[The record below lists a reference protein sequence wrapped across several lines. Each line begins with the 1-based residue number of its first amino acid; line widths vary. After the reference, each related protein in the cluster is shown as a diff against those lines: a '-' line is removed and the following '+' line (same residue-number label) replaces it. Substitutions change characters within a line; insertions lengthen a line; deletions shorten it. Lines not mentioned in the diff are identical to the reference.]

1 MGLREFEALDSLL
14 DCLAKHGS
22 RHIYCKFLAENDNSK
37 QQIYLGKS
45 FEVLQLLVF
54 GKIRP
59 EASVKV
65 PNFKAD
71 IPLFWID
78 GDGRK
83 AASPGAQLIL
93 YPKYPEVRLSGFLR
107 GCPLAPA
114 TMLRH
119 IPKAERRFNNG
130 PDGRVLFFGVSES
143 AVFAYL
149 AAAASPVAVAIRE
162 RMETMSQRDSSTLHE
177 IVSKEA
183 PDTRS
188 LLLERLREIH
198 RLNPH
203 PSTKLDRFGSR
214 TVYSARNGGG
224 YTLEALFG
232 IVPNGRS
239 APDFMGWELKAY
251 SGSRITLMTPEP
263 DAGYYGANGV
273 EAFLRRYGRN
283 LPNDVIYFTGSHKV
297 GVQAKSSGHTL
308 VTTGFDEKSRKIVDV
323 NGGISLLDEDGEVS
337 AEWTYSSLVE
347 QWARKHAAA
356 AYVPYEKS
364 LSIPAD
370 YKYKTPVLLGEGTEF
385 EMFLKA
391 LVDGKIIYD
400 PAPKLER
407 ASMKNPKTK
416 ARSQFRMGVKDL
428 ASLYQKFESVDIGGE
443 GEK

>member
-1 MGLREFEALDSLL
+1 MREFETLDGLL
-14 DCLAKHGS
+14 RCLAGHGAL
-22 RHIYCKFLAENDNSK
+22 HIYCKFLAENDNSK
-37 QQIYLGKS
+37 QQVYLGKS

-54 GKIRP
+54 GTIRP

-71 IPLFWID
+71 IPLFWVD

-83 AASPGAQLIL
+83 AAALGAQLIL

-107 GCPLAPA
+107 GGPLAPA
-114 TMLRH
+114 TMLRPV
-119 IPKAERRFNNG
+119 PKSERRFNNG
-130 PDGRVLFFGVSES
+130 PDGRVLFFGVSDS

-149 AAAASPVAVAIRE
+149 AAAASPVAAAMRE
-162 RMETMSQRDSSTLHE
+162 RMERAGRPDSGTLHE
-177 IVSKEA
+177 IVLREG
-183 PDTRS
+183 PDARS

-198 RLNPH
+198 GSNPH
-203 PSTKLDRFGSR
+203 RSTKLDRAGNR

-263 DAGYYGANGV
+263 DAGYYGENGV
-273 EAFLRRYGRN
+273 EAFLRKYGRN
-283 LPNDVIYFTGSHKV
+283 LPNDVIYFTGSHKI
-297 GVQAKSSGHTL
+297 GVPAKASGHTL
-308 VTTGFDEKSRKIVDV
+308 VTVGFDAKSKKIVDV
-323 NGGISLLDEDGEVS
+323 NGGIRLIDAEGEVS
-337 AEWTYSSLVE
+337 AEWTYSGLVE

-356 AYVPYEKS
+356 AYVPYTKS
-364 LSIPAD
+364 STMPPD
-370 YKYKTPVLLGEGTEF
+370 YNYKTPVLLGEGTEF

-391 LVDGKIIYD
+391 LSDGKIIYD

-407 ASMKNPKTK
+407 ANMQNSKIK
-416 ARSQFRMGVKDL
+416 ARSQFRMGVRDL
-428 ASLYQKFESVDIGGE
+428 ASLYQKFESVEIVG
-443 GEK
+443 KA

>member
-1 MGLREFEALDSLL
+1 MRLREFETLDGLL
-14 DCLAKHGS
+14 DCFAEHGA

-45 FEVLQLLVF
+45 FEVLQRLVF

-83 AASPGAQLIL
+83 AIAPGAQLIL

-114 TMLRH
+114 AILRP
-119 IPKAERRFNNG
+119 IPKDERRFNNE
-130 PDGRVLFFGVSES
+130 PDGRVLFFGVSDS
-143 AVFAYL
+143 SVFAYL
-149 AAAASPVAVAIRE
+149 ATAVSPVAVAMRE
-162 RMETMSQRDSSTLHE
+162 RMERAGQRDFGTLHE
-177 IVSKEA
+177 IVLQEV
-183 PDTRS
+183 PDARS

-203 PSTKLDRFGSR
+203 PSTKLDRFGNR
-214 TVYSARNGGG
+214 IVYSARNGGG

-273 EAFLRRYGRN
+273 EAFLRKYGRN

-297 GVQAKSSGHTL
+297 GVPAKSSGHTL
-308 VTTGFDEKSRKIVDV
+308 VVVGFDEKSKKIVDV
-323 NGGISLLDEDGEVS
+323 NGGIRLLDEIGEIS
-337 AEWTYSSLVE
+337 AEWTYSGLVE

-364 LSIPAD
+364 LSVPAD
-370 YKYKTPVLLGEGTEF
+370 YRYKTPVFLGEGTEF

-391 LVDGKIIYD
+391 LADGKIIYD

-407 ASMKNPKTK
+407 ASMKNSKTK

-428 ASLYQKFESVDIGGE
+428 ASLYQKFESVE
-443 GEK
+443 VV